1 MKTLVVGLGNPIL
14 GDDGVGWKIAE
25 EVKRRLC
32 PSSGSYPLANKHF
45 ISVEYL
51 SLGGLGLMEHLVGY
65 DNAILI
71 DAFRSEEAI
80 GSVLVMRLEDM
91 PNYSAFHTT
100 SVHDASLQNALEFGS
115 RLGAK
120 LPKHIMIVG
129 VTTDKCFEFCDG
141 LTPEV
146 QAAVPIATRAAL
158 DLLEVPIY

>member
-1 MKTLVVGLGNPIL
+1 MKTLIVGLGNPIF

-25 EVKRRLC
+25 EVNRLL
-32 PSSGSYPLANKHF
+32 SSSTGTHTETNENF
-45 ISVEYL
+45 VSVEYL

-71 DAFRSEEAI
+71 DAFRSEEAK
-80 GSVLVMRLEDM
+80 GSILVMRLEDM

-120 LPKHIMIVG
+120 LPKHIMVVG
-129 VTTDKCFEFCDG
+129 VTTEKCFEFCEG

-146 QAAVPIATRAAL
+146 QAAVPMASRAAL
-158 DLLEVPIY
+158 DLLEIPT